1 MVAVTLFT
9 AHDAH
14 CIRARLKC
22 LEKMLRLQAACAG
35 HHHLLHRKG
44 QPNSGVWADGVCQT
58 WARGPRARC
67 SHRRKPQPHPE
78 RPRASPCSCRSVVSP
93 FQPRI
98 RLPVP
103 VAQPSKFGVARERSQ
118 LGVRATGRPKVVV
131 FGCVEC
137 IFIAAAQLEETGKV
151 DETSIAC
158 LQSVNASS
166 IFSSEQP
173 KWRDKIY

>member
-1 MVAVTLFT
+1 M
-9 AHDAH
+9 
-14 CIRARLKC
+14 
-22 LEKMLRLQAACAG
+22 
-35 HHHLLHRKG
+35 
-44 QPNSGVWADGVCQT
+44 
-58 WARGPRARC
+58 
-67 SHRRKPQPHPE
+67 
-78 RPRASPCSCRSVVSP
+78 
-93 FQPRI
+93 
-98 RLPVP
+98 
-103 VAQPSKFGVARERSQ
+103 
-118 LGVRATGRPKVVV
+118 